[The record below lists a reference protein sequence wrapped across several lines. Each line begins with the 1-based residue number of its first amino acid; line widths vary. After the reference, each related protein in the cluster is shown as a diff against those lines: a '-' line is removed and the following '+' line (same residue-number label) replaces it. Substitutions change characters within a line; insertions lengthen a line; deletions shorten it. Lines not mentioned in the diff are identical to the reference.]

1 MEIKH
6 ADKNNFNELTNNG
19 LVLVDFYANWCG
31 PCKMLGTQIEELDL
45 MREDFSIVKIN
56 VDEEEELARK
66 FGVMS
71 IPALF
76 LFKDGKLIDNKVGF
90 MSKDDIKDW
99 ISNN

>member
-1 MEIKH
+1 MEIKY

>member
-19 LVLVDFYANWCG
+19 LVLVDFYADWCG